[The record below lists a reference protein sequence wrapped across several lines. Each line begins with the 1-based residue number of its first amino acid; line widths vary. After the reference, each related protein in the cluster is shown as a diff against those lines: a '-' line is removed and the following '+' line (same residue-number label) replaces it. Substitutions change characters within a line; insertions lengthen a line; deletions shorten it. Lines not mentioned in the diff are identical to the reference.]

1 MTNMPSGEAIDFAVN
16 ISTVERETGL
26 SKDTLRVWERRYGF
40 PQPVRDANGERAYPS
55 DQVDKLRLIRRLMD
69 QGMRP
74 GKIVAASTEVLASHL
89 EGTRN
94 ASAPARPEFAQAGEV
109 ISLIREHKANE
120 LREFLGLM
128 LLRLGLK
135 QFVTDVVAPLNVV
148 VGAEWAQG
156 RIAIFE
162 EHFYTEQVQHL
173 LRHAIGSIPQPSQP
187 PRMLLTTLPG
197 EEHQLGLLMAHAC
210 MVVGGA
216 QCISL
221 GVQTPAREIA
231 QAAQA
236 HGANIVGIS
245 FSAATQ
251 INAAFAALADLRRQ
265 LKPDIDL
272 WAGGSIWARSRR
284 KLDGVEM
291 IPDLS
296 GIPDSIESWRS
307 KHSSAGF
314 NDKHP

>member
-1 MTNMPSGEAIDFAVN
+1 MPSGETIDLAVN
-16 ISTVERETGL
+16 IGTVERETGL

-74 GKIVAASTEVLASHL
+74 GKIVSEPVDVLVAHL

-94 ASAPARPEFAQAGEV
+94 AHEPAHQGFAQAGEV
-109 ISLIREHKANE
+109 LSLIREHRANE
-120 LREFLGLM
+120 LREFLDLM

-148 VGAEWAQG
+148 IGAEWAQG

-162 EHFYTEQVQHL
+162 EHLYTEQVQHL
-173 LRHAIGSIPQPSQP
+173 LRHAIGSFPQASQR
-187 PRMLLTTLPG
+187 PRVLLTTLPG

-210 MVVGGA
+210 MVVDGA

-231 QAAQA
+231 QAAKA
-236 HGANIVGIS
+236 HDVNIVGIS
-245 FSAATQ
+245 FSPATQ
-251 INAAFAALADLRRQ
+251 SHVAFAALADLRRQ
-265 LKPDIDL
+265 VQPEIDL
-272 WAGGSIWARSRR
+272 WAGGSLWERSRR

-291 IPDLS
+291 ISDLT
-296 GIPDSIESWRS
+296 GISDAIESWRS
-307 KHSSAGF
+307 MQSGSGRNNKR
-314 NDKHP
+314 P

>member
-1 MTNMPSGEAIDFAVN
+1 VPSGEAIDLAVN
-16 ISTVERETGL
+16 IGTVERETGL

-69 QGMRP
+69 RGMRP
-74 GKIVAASTEVLASHL
+74 GKIVSAPVDVLVSHL

-94 ASAPARPEFAQAGEV
+94 AYEPARQGFAQAGEV
-109 ISLIREHKANE
+109 LSLIREHRANE
-120 LREFLGLM
+120 LCEFLGLM
-128 LLRLGLK
+128 LLRMGLK

-148 VGAEWAQG
+148 VGAEWVQG

-162 EHFYTEQVQHL
+162 EHLYTEQVQHL
-173 LRHAIGSIPQPSQP
+173 LRHAIGSFPQASQR
-187 PRMLLTTLPG
+187 PRVLLTTLPG

-210 MVVGGA
+210 MVVVGA

-231 QAAQA
+231 QAAKA
-236 HGANIVGIS
+236 HDVNIVGIS

-251 INAAFAALADLRRQ
+251 SHVAFAALADLRRQ
-265 LKPDIDL
+265 VQPDIDL
-272 WAGGSIWARSRR
+272 WAGGSLWERSRR

-291 IPDLS
+291 ISDLS
-296 GIPDSIESWRS
+296 GISEAIESWRS
-307 KHSSAGF
+307 KQSGAGL

>member
-1 MTNMPSGEAIDFAVN
+1 MPSGEAIDLAVN
-16 ISTVERETGL
+16 IGTVERETGL

-69 QGMRP
+69 RGMRP
-74 GKIVAASTEVLASHL
+74 GKIVSAPVDVLVSHL

-94 ASAPARPEFAQAGEV
+94 AYEPARQGFAQAGEV
-109 ISLIREHKANE
+109 LSLIREHRANE
-120 LREFLGLM
+120 LCEFLGLM
-128 LLRLGLK
+128 LLRMGLK

-148 VGAEWAQG
+148 VGAEWVQG

-162 EHFYTEQVQHL
+162 EHLYTEQVQHL
-173 LRHAIGSIPQPSQP
+173 LRHAIGSFPQASQR
-187 PRMLLTTLPG
+187 PRVLLTTLPG

-210 MVVGGA
+210 MVVDGA

-231 QAAQA
+231 QAAKA
-236 HGANIVGIS
+236 HDVNIVGIS

-251 INAAFAALADLRRQ
+251 SHVAFAALADLRRQ
-265 LKPDIDL
+265 VQPDIDL
-272 WAGGSIWARSRR
+272 WAGGSLWERSRR

-291 IPDLS
+291 ISDLT
-296 GIPDSIESWRS
+296 GISDAIESWRS
-307 KHSSAGF
+307 MQSGSGRNNKR
-314 NDKHP
+314 P